1 MAFVA
6 SFVLPTT
13 GLRHDD
19 GEPQIQ
25 REPLS
30 PAEPPASRFDAQTAV
45 LTDRDFDMLLAEGDA
60 DVARDV
66 GFQSWYAAQLAA
78 AEPDA
83 ATGPVVAIDTSQ
95 ASTTNDGATALESD
109 HAPH

>member
-19 GEPQIQ
+19 GEPRIQ
-25 REPLS
+25 REPLP
-30 PAEPPASRFDAQTAV
+30 PASPPASRFDAQTAV
-45 LTDRDFDMLLAEGDA
+45 LTDRDFEMLLAEGDA
-60 DVARDV
+60 DLSGDV

-83 ATGPVVAIDTSQ
+83 ALGPIAADTSH
-95 ASTTNDGATALESD
+95 ASTTNTATGVESD
-109 HAPH
+109 DAPR